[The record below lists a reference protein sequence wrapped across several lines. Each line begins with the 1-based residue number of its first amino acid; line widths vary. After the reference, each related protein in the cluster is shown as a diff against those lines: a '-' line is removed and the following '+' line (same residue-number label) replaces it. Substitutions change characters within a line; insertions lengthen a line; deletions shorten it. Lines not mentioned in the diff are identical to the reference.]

1 MFFWISKDTK
11 PMMSQQIRYFHWC
24 VDTDEGWQV
33 DRTWDRVLMFKGY
46 TDEGL
51 LPDRVREIAAAPWA
65 SVQGNFCVLDI
76 QESGIRV
83 IHNECRSFP
92 LWYDDK
98 QGLTNLVP
106 LTHSVWA
113 DSSVHINPDLDLTEV
128 KHDIIGDLPQSTAL
142 VSYVLDTID
151 DILITKFKTFF
162 EHNNLP
168 VRIFLSGGIDTT
180 LMWSYLCKLGIKH
193 EVVLAEH
200 LEFDKFWVRNHHR
213 LTEQNWAYKQIHHWR
228 DPTVLVSGCPGDEFT
243 LRNPGMAN
251 MLSMCHDGRMLHE
264 IIEPADLHYNYFNS
278 QKNRELFIKQRQDPE
293 VNKLIRDPRLLEQH
307 LLDRAANDHQH
318 WHLGNTL
325 TFTPMRDLE
334 ILKQFL
340 SMPWHIQQ
348 GQMLNSDISRQ
359 LIRRNWPEAETIL
372 STQKNHENYLENLE
386 QLITQHVG

>member
-1 MFFWISKDTK
+1 MFFWISKESRN
-11 PMMSQQIRYFHWC
+11 MMSKQTRYFHWS
-24 VDTDEGWQV
+24 VDTDEGWKHV
-33 DRTWDRVLMFKGY
+33 SARDRFLIYKGY
-46 TDEGL
+46 TEQGQL
-51 LPDRVREIAAAPWA
+51 SNQVHEIADAPWA
-65 SVQGNFCVLDI
+65 SIKGNFCILDI

-83 IHNECRSFP
+83 IHNDCRSFP

-113 DSSVHINPDLDLTEV
+113 DSSVHINQDLELTEV

-142 VSYVLDTID
+142 VNYVLDTID

-162 EHNNLP
+162 EHNNMP

-228 DPTVLVSGCPGDEFT
+228 EPTVLVSGCPGDEFS

-251 MLSMCHDGRMLHE
+251 MLSLCHDGRMLHE
-264 IIEPADLHYNYFNS
+264 CIEPTDLHYNYFNS
-278 QKNRELFIKQRQDPE
+278 LKNRELFIQQRQDPE
-293 VNKLIRDPRLLEQH
+293 VVKLIRNPDTLNRH

-325 TFTPMRDLE
+325 TFTPMRDLA
-334 ILKQFL
+334 ILKELL
-340 SMPWHIQQ
+340 SMHFDVMRS
-348 GQMLNSDISRQ
+348 QMLNSEISRL
-359 LIRRNWPEAETIL
+359 LIARNYPKALDIL
-372 STQKNHENYLENLE
+372 STQKNHENYLENLAE
-386 QLITQHVG
+386 LVA

>member
-1 MFFWISKDTK
+1 MFFWIGKQTRHQ
-11 PMMSQQIRYFHWC
+11 MSQQINYFHWS

-33 DRTWDRVLMFKGY
+33 DRTWDKFFVYKGY
-46 TDEGL
+46 TEEGEL
-51 LPDRVREIAAAPWA
+51 SNRVREIAGAPWA
-65 SVQGNFCVLDI
+65 AVKGNFCILEI
-76 QESGIRV
+76 QESGVRV
-83 IHNECRSFP
+83 IHNQCRSFP
-92 LWYDDK
+92 LWYDPV
-98 QGLTNLVP
+98 QGLTNLEP
-106 LTHSVWA
+106 LSHSIWA
-113 DSSVHINPDLDLTEV
+113 DSAVHINRDLELTEV
-128 KHDIIGDLPQSTAL
+128 KYDIIGDSPQHTAL
-142 VSYVLDTID
+142 SSIVIDVID
-151 DILITKFKTFF
+151 DILITKFKSFF
-162 EHNNLP
+162 KHNTLP

-180 LMWSYLCKLGIKH
+180 LMWSYLKKLGIEH

-228 DPTVLVSGCPGDEFT
+228 EPTVLVSGCPGDEFT

-264 IIEPADLHYNYFNS
+264 IIEPKYLHYNYFNS

-293 VNKLIRDPRLLEQH
+293 VDKLIRDPRLLELH

-348 GQMLNSDISRQ
+348 GQIFNSDISRQ
-359 LIRRNWPEAETIL
+359 LIIRNWPQALNIL
-372 STQKNHENYLENLE
+372 SSQKNHENYLENLD
-386 QLITQHVG
+386 QLIV

>member
-1 MFFWISKDTK
+1 MFFWIGKQTR
-11 PMMSQQIRYFHWC
+11 PQMSQQINYFHWS

-33 DRTWDRVLMFKGY
+33 DRIWDRFFIYKGY
-46 TDEGL
+46 IDNGVL
-51 LPDRVREIAAAPWA
+51 SDRVREIADAPWA
-65 SVQGNFCVLDI
+65 SVPGNFCILDI
-76 QESGIRV
+76 KESGVRV

-92 LWYDDK
+92 LWYDPV
-98 QGLTNLVP
+98 QGLTNLRP

-113 DSSVHINPDLDLTEV
+113 DSAVHINQDLELTEV
-128 KHDIIGDLPQSTAL
+128 KHDILGELPQHTAL
-142 VSYVLDTID
+142 SSIVVDTID
-151 DILITKFKTFF
+151 DILTSKFNMFF
-162 EHNNLP
+162 HYNTLP

-180 LMWSYLCKLGIKH
+180 LMWSYLRKLKIEH

-200 LEFDKFWVRNHHR
+200 LEFDRFWLRNHHT

-228 DPTVLVSGCPGDEFT
+228 EPTVLVSGCPGDEFT

-264 IIEPADLHYNYFNS
+264 IIQPDDLHYNYFNS
-278 QKNRELFIKQRQDPE
+278 EKNRELFVKQRQDPE

-334 ILKQFL
+334 ILKEFL

-359 LIRRNWPEAETIL
+359 LIVRNWPPALTIL
-372 STQKNHENYLENLE
+372 SKQKNHENYLENLE
-386 QLITQHVG
+386 ELIA